1 MFCSGLLL
9 TCTGT
14 FLRYHVICF
23 HSPGSLLTQEPL
35 DFFSDKCAALPA
47 LQGKNHRKSCVS
59 TNGVGGTILLDCGLG
74 LSRTWHK
81 KEYLFCLTVTTT
93 NTSPQA
99 ASPRPG
105 PRAPAHCD
113 SLVLTIA
120 PPTFSTIPVLPALSA
135 AVNHLLFGS
144 SHHTSFF
151 SLLPSPSMWICHQSA
166 FGSKTQPYLFHSC
179 SFHSLCGI
187 TKMNWVKP
195 KTARDPL
202 GPPSK
207 ESLLKVM
214 RTPEATGQKEGKR
227 IPQEIRPLRSGHAY
241 IFNHLHQN
249 VACFA

>member
-1 MFCSGLLL
+1 M
-9 TCTGT
+9 
-14 FLRYHVICF
+14 
-23 HSPGSLLTQEPL
+23 
-35 DFFSDKCAALPA
+35 
-47 LQGKNHRKSCVS
+47 
-59 TNGVGGTILLDCGLG
+59 DCGLG
-74 LSRTWHK
+74 LRRTWNK

-105 PRAPAHCD
+105 PRAPAHCV

-120 PPTFSTIPVLPALSA
+120 PPTFPTIPVLPALSA

-187 TKMNWVKP
+187 IKMNWVKP

-202 GPPSK
+202 WPPSK

-214 RTPEATGQKEGKR
+214 LRQQVRRKKRGFLRKSDPLDLATPISSITYIKMLPVLLETGFEWDFFHLQMKE
-227 IPQEIRPLRSGHAY
+227 
-241 IFNHLHQN
+241 F
-249 VACFA
+249 